1 MSLDTHQAQIITEV
15 YNKMYKQLLA
25 YARNSLGQEYL
36 VEESVQDT
44 FRIAC
49 AKYDEFIPANAI
61 SIIRIIPKL
70 STNFFANTDQHLIAC
85 RMA

>member
-1 MSLDTHQAQIITEV
+1 MFFKIV
-15 YNKMYKQLLA
+15 YFFLNDL
-25 YARNSLGQEYL
+25 
-36 VEESVQDT
+36 
-44 FRIAC
+44 FRYVS

-70 STNFFANTDQHLIAC
+70 STNLFANTDQHLIAC